1 MVSAAASV
9 LALVVLA
16 WLLPKLA
23 RYVRRHYYLAKLP
36 AIQFHDRHWLL
47 GNFPSV
53 VDRVKVL
60 YEVTPRYT
68 QEQHRIRRFEVGLFR
83 APAVMVS
90 DPETVAE
97 VLRTAS
103 PKHQFAYS
111 NLLPFIGD
119 GLLLSSGT
127 KWARDR
133 RLLTNAFHFNILQ
146 EYTPL
151 LHDSCQVLLEKLAQ
165 HVSDAETQNKAFD
178 FSRACCLLTLDVMLR
193 CTMGYESNCQLK
205 DSAYTI
211 GVMEIT
217 KLIFARAMS
226 LSILM
231 PNFLYKM
238 TVDGR
243 KFFSLCDM
251 CHDFSSTVIE
261 KRRRELEES
270 GAMAEATE
278 SSEDTLKKIRKGHTS
293 FVDILLTVQD
303 EDGSGLSDSEIR
315 DQVDTF
321 LFEGH
326 DTTSSGMQW
335 MFYFLAKHPDIQERC
350 RQEAMEFSQPDGFVS
365 HCDLTKLTYIT
376 QCIKESLRM
385 CCPVVYIERA
395 LTEDTVI
402 DGYTIPK
409 GVAINIDIFGL
420 HHNRTFYPDPYVF
433 DPDRF
438 SEENVKDR
446 HPLAFIPFSAGP
458 RNCIG
463 QVLAM
468 NELRLTLSGVLMR
481 FQLTVDPSL
490 PEPLFND
497 AIVMRAKNGINLL
510 IKSI

>member
-1 MVSAAASV
+1 MDVV
-9 LALVVLA
+9 LLIVTALVVWIVHGLVRLA
-16 WLLPKLA
+16 S
-23 RYVRRHYYLAKLP
+23 VHYRLRSVPVLSFLEY
-36 AIQFHDRHWLL
+36 HWLL
-47 GNFPSV
+47 GNIPSIM
-53 VDRVKVL
+53 DRQNVFYNLVPKI
-60 YEVTPRYT
+60 T
-68 QEQHRIRRFEVGLFR
+68 QNEHRVRRFSVGPTRYPLI
-83 APAVMVS
+83 AVS
-90 DPETVAE
+90 HPETIGT
-97 VLRTAS
+97 VLKS
-103 PKHQFAYS
+103 SFPKNMTTYS
-111 NLLPFIGD
+111 LFLPFIGN
-119 GLLLSSGT
+119 GLLVSSGK